1 MKKLL
6 TLSVTLLLAVVF
18 CGAGYAQQT
27 AKAKLQKEIAV
38 AEFTKKW
45 MDHKNTDVCLQEEVG
60 SDDVVVH
67 RNSWDVVTRF
77 LMAYDISANADGGL
91 LLGKDIITQERYQTK
106 KTANITPVFIN
117 TLSVAFSDFYTREY
131 VHRASLAPQSRTQ
144 STDGTR
150 AGDKDF
156 PWNKTNK
163 QLYEEF
169 SKDLSNLKATV
180 IKYEL
185 AKGQAARGGADKAV
199 RP

>member
-1 MKKLL
+1 MKKLFS
-6 TLSVTLLLAVVF
+6 LSVTLLLAVVF

-91 LLGKDIITQERYQTK
+91 LLGKDIITAQRYDVK
-106 KTANITPVFIN
+106 KPANITPVFIN
-117 TLSVAFSDFYTREY
+117 TLSVAFSDFYTKEY
-131 VHRASLAPQSRTQ
+131 VQRPSFAPNSGAKA
-144 STDGTR
+144 TDNTR
-150 AGDKDF
+150 AGDKDY

-180 IKYEL
+180 VKYEL
-185 AKGQAARGGADKAV
+185 AKSQAARGGADGSA